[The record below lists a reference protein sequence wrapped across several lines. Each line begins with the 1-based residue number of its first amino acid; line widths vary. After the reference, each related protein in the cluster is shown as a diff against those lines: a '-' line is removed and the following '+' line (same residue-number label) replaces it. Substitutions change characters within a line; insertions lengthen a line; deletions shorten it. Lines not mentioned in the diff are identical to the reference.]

1 LEQYIKPNSSEL
13 DFLELRDPKK
23 INEIK
28 IEASKTLIEAQK
40 EIKKLE
46 VEFLVNEDKIES
58 NYCI

>member
-1 LEQYIKPNSSEL
+1 LEQYIKPNNSEL